1 MATYLITYNLN
12 DHDDDYED
20 LFAAIDD
27 LGDTWHDASKLDS
40 VWFVKTTMTAT
51 TIRNQLRSAMDRDDN
66 CVIVDISGQTR
77 NGWMPKDF
85 WSWLKDT

>member
-12 DHDDDYED
+12 DHDDDYQV
-20 LFAAIDD
+20 LFGAITA

-40 VWFVKTTMTAT
+40 VWFVKSAMSAAA
-51 TIRNQLRSAMDRDDN
+51 IRNRLRSALDRDDN
-66 CVIVDISGQTR
+66 CVIVDISGQMR

-85 WSWLKDT
+85 WSWLTDT